1 MKLLAGALLAFA
13 AWAQTAPAFDAAT
26 LRLNTANDQ
35 PMGDFENGRVI
46 VHNMSLRS
54 FIGGAYHVPNEYI
67 FGPNWLD
74 SVRLDLSA
82 KTDAGTSEDDSRLMM
97 RTLLEEK
104 LHLKVHFE
112 KRVLAVY
119 ALKVAKRG
127 PKFSESKP
135 DPDRKPGCVTYR
147 PLECHGMTAPA
158 ILNALYNAAS
168 SQFDLPV
175 REMTGLK
182 GRYDFRLSLEPD
194 ASGQSISIFDAV
206 EEQLGLK
213 LQPIKQSIRAIVVDH
228 VERVPPGD

>member
-1 MKLLAGALLAFA
+1 MAGALLAVA
-13 AWAQTAPAFDAAT
+13 AIAQTAPAPAFDAAT
-26 LRLNTANDQ
+26 LKLNTANDR
-35 PMGDFENGRVI
+35 PMGDYKNGRVI

-54 FIGGAYHVPNEYI
+54 FIGGAYHVPNDYI
-67 FGPNWLD
+67 FGPDWLD
-74 SVRLDLSA
+74 SVHLDLSA
-82 KTDAGTSEDDSRLMM
+82 KTDAHTSEDDSRLMI

-104 LHLKVHFE
+104 LQLAVHFE
-112 KRVLAVY
+112 NRILAVY
-119 ALKVAKRG
+119 ALKVAKNG

-135 DPDRKPGCVTYR
+135 DSDRKPGCVTYR

-158 ILNALYNAAS
+158 LLNALYNAAT

-194 ASGQSISIFDAV
+194 ASGQTISIFDAV

-213 LQPIKQSIRAIVVDH
+213 LERIKQSIDAIVVDH
-228 VERVPPGD
+228 VDRAPSDH

>member
-1 MKLLAGALLAFA
+1 MAASLLAAA

-26 LRLNTANDQ
+26 LKLNTANDQ
-35 PMGDFENGRVI
+35 PLGDYKNGRLI
-46 VHNMSLRS
+46 VYNMSLRS

-82 KTDAGTSEDDSRLMM
+82 KTDAGTSEDDWRLMM

-104 LHLKVHFE
+104 LQLKVHFE
-112 KRVLAVY
+112 KKVLAVY
-119 ALKVAKRG
+119 ALKIAKNG

-135 DPDRKPGCVTYR
+135 DQDRTPGCAKYH
-147 PLECHGMTAPA
+147 PLECYDMTAPA
-158 ILNALYNAAS
+158 LLNALYNAAS

-194 ASGQSISIFDAV
+194 ASGQRVSIFDAV

-213 LQPIKQSIRAIVVDH
+213 LERMKQSIDAIIVDH
-228 VERVPPGD
+228 VERAPADN